1 MVKRDTI
8 AFAGSESRDGL
19 RKWNREVGIAV
30 DSDEVTTIGARTRVH
45 PKLET
50 TAESIAAKIIGRS
63 GVDETVQDLIP
74 ADPDGSPTRQDDR
87 VVDGETG
94 TGGADV
100 LE

>member
-30 DSDEVTTIGARTRVH
+30 DSDEVTTIGARTKVH
-45 PKLET
+45 PK
-50 TAESIAAKIIGRS
+50 
-63 GVDETVQDLIP
+63 QD
-74 ADPDGSPTRQDDR
+74 GR